1 MNFDAR
7 FQNIVEKQEKLKAE
21 LDNVVAAYN
30 EACDF
35 THSFLD
41 CCAKHEIPVVAINV
55 RTKKIESSVS
65 FPFDPYGS
73 VFASGTSERGFPKIW
88 DVVSELHISGG
99 AGNGAQ
105 HQIDYAAS
113 ARLIDGVYE
122 LRNGV
127 WHRLEEE

>member
-30 EACDF
+30 EARSF
-35 THSFLD
+35 TQSFLN
-41 CCAKHEIPVVAINV
+41 CCTKHEISTVAINV
-55 RTKKIESSVS
+55 RTKKIEESVS
-65 FPFDPYGS
+65 FPFDPCGS
-73 VFASGTSERGFPKIW
+73 VFANGNNEHGFPKIW
-88 DVVSELHISGG
+88 GVVSELNISGG
-99 AGNGAQ
+99 CGNSAQ
-105 HQIDYAAS
+105 HQIDCAAS

-122 LRNGV
+122 LQDGV